1 MDNVKFLAK
10 TAAGALSR
18 WVFVFFGGLLA
29 TGMIVFIFRS
39 KANAASYNT
48 IYLVVSS
55 LVFLIIY
62 FIIANKTSLSFMISR
77 LFDEKLSSV
86 IGEKVYDLI
95 QSFSEKQPNW
105 MQSIK
110 NGAALKD
117 KLLDSSQQDSSL
129 NKIQR
134 KVIVYGLKKINLD
147 DINFQQENINLPQ
160 VISDRLMLKLSDTT
174 KYSYGLFWGVTAV
187 QALLMLAILA
197 YNLKWL

>member
-1 MDNVKFLAK
+1 MDNVKFFTK

-18 WVFVFFGGLLA
+18 WVLVFFGGLLA
-29 TGMIVFIFRS
+29 TGLIVFIFSS

-48 IYLVVSS
+48 IYIVVSS
-55 LVFLIIY
+55 LVFLIFY
-62 FIIANKTSLSFMISR
+62 FIIANKTSLSFIISR

-86 IGEKVYDLI
+86 IGEKVCGLI

-134 KVIVYGLKKINLD
+134 KVIAYGLKKINLD
-147 DINFQQENINLPQ
+147 DVNFQQENINLAQ
-160 VISDRLMLKLSDTT
+160 EVSDRLMLKLSETA
-174 KYSYGLFWGVTAV
+174 KHSYGLFWGVAGV
-187 QALLMLAILA
+187 QALLMLAVLA